1 MGNLE
6 FLWIFKKNYKNVWFL
21 NNIMKEFVKDII
33 SKKELKSIDIN
44 FARKVFEEVKTENV
58 SLYKKVE
65 QKNFNERSK
74 EYKELKKI
82 VRQRLRS
89 YFGSFNTTISE
100 KSKAK
105 SEEELLKK
113 HLSTRERYEYIQE
126 FSDFLGETESILDLG
141 CGYNPFF
148 YKYFKGNPKYLASD
162 ISSDLNYIQK
172 YFDKNKIDGKTKIL
186 DLTKDDD
193 LDLLENI
200 SKDYDVCLMLKL
212 LDPLEKQKR
221 DITRTL
227 LKKIKSKIIIV
238 SFSTMSIGG
247 RTKITSKRSWFY
259 EQIKNKAYEEIEL
272 GPEKYIKIKNSNC

>member
-1 MGNLE
+1 MD
-6 FLWIFKKNYKNVWFL
+6 
-21 NNIMKEFVKDII
+21 EFVKSII
-33 SKKELKSIDIN
+33 SKKELKSIDLE
-44 FARKVFEEVKTENV
+44 FARKVFEEVKAENM

-65 QKNFNERSK
+65 LKKFNERSK

-82 VRQRLRS
+82 VRQRLRY

-100 KSKAK
+100 KSKSE

-126 FSDFLGETESILDLG
+126 FSDFLGDAKSILDLG

-162 ISSDLNYIQK
+162 ISNDLKYIQK
-172 YFDKNKIDGKTKIL
+172 FFDKNKIDGKTKVL
-186 DLTKDDD
+186 DLTKDED
-193 LDLLENI
+193 LELLGNI
-200 SKDYDVCLMLKL
+200 SKDYDTCLMLKL

-221 DITRTL
+221 NITKTL
-227 LKKIKSKIIIV
+227 LKKIKSKVIIV

-247 RTKITSKRSWFY
+247 KTKITSKRSWFY
-259 EQIKNKAYEEIEL
+259 EQIKYKHYEEIEL
-272 GPEKYIKIKNSNC
+272 GPEKYIKIRNSNC